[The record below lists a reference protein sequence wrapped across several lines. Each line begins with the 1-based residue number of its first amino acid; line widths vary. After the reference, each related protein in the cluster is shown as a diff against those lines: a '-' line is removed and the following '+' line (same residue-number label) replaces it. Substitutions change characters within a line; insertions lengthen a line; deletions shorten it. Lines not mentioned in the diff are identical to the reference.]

1 MVEVLLQNLCAVEAD
16 DEEGNGISEAAASTL
31 ESIFL
36 EDSSEFEQKI
46 LLFTSNTIRH
56 ENWKYRQASIRA
68 FALLLIGLDPQRS
81 QALVNMSLLELVA
94 LVNDSKK
101 FVQLS
106 AVKSLSLI
114 SEEAPKVIYKH
125 ENFLQI
131 LQLVIKV
138 IPLGE

>member
-1 MVEVLLQNLCAVEAD
+1 M
-16 DEEGNGISEAAASTL
+16 
-31 ESIFL
+31 
-36 EDSSEFEQKI
+36 
-46 LLFTSNTIRH
+46 
-56 ENWKYRQASIRA
+56 
-68 FALLLIGLDPQRS
+68 IGLNPQRS

-94 LVNDSKK
+94 LVNDSKQ

-114 SEEAPKVIYKH
+114 SEEVPEVIYKH

-138 IPLGE
+138 IPLGEEFLKNVCRIVDNLCVP